1 MCTCWCGMFLHHIRK
16 KNKKQKDNG
25 VRVRGQEVL
34 KELHLSCGYVATRF
48 LLALFQKLLS
58 FPVSYILFGDIF
70 KWHVSRFH
78 TFVSLVG
85 TFLYEIKNRLQ
96 HSPDK
101 YRWFDEFDVALCML
115 KFLWGYFAFF
125 FSLHYFSLFSILM
138 LPQCYLTPLSLSS
151 LVSSCF
157 SSLLLS
163 SHPYSLSSQLAP
175 TTLLIR
181 Y

>member
-1 MCTCWCGMFLHHIRK
+1 MSGENGRHSVIRQKECGPCAHAGVACSCTILEK
-16 KNKKQKDNG
+16 KNKKRKDNG

-34 KELHLSCGYVATRF
+34 KELHLSCGYVETCF
-48 LLALFQKLLS
+48 LLALFRKLLS
-58 FPVSYILFGDIF
+58 FPVSYIFFGDIF

-115 KFLWGYFAFF
+115 KFLWGVFCLFF
-125 FSLHYFSLFSILM
+125 LLALFLLVLYTHATSVLSNPSFSIFFGFFL
-138 LPQCYLTPLSLSS
+138 
-151 LVSSCF
+151 F
-157 SSLLLS
+157 
-163 SHPYSLSSQLAP
+163 
-175 TTLLIR
+175 
-181 Y
+181 